1 MTVKILVVDDEPD
14 LEALIRQKFRRQIR
28 DNELMFVFAH
38 NGIEALQAIE
48 QEKDIELVL
57 TDINMPEMDGLT
69 LLLKLSE
76 LKRLLKAI
84 VVSAYGDLDNI
95 RTAMNRGA
103 FDFLTKPIDFRDLE
117 ITIQKTLEQIC
128 MLKQAVNDHDKL
140 LAIHRELDIAREIQ
154 MSIVPSEFPP
164 FPGRTELDIYA
175 MMIAAQQVGG
185 DFYDFFFIDE
195 KRLGFVIADVSGK
208 GIPAA
213 LFMAVSRTLLKTMA
227 LKQQPPAE
235 CLYTVNHMLCGDNA
249 PEMFVTLFYGILNVE
264 TGGLEFCNGGHNYPY
279 ILRAGGG
286 VEMVRSRGGMALGI
300 FDDMPYVNGAETL
313 RPGDSFFLYTD
324 GVTEAQNVAGEFY
337 GDPRLAE
344 ILAGLS
350 DGNAQNIIDT
360 VVNDA
365 RKYAGEA
372 PQSDDITALA
382 IKYAGSGNEPV
393 AKLS

>member
-1 MTVKILVVDDEPD
+1 
-14 LEALIRQKFRRQIR
+14 
-28 DNELMFVFAH
+28 
-38 NGIEALQAIE
+38 
-48 QEKDIELVL
+48 
-57 TDINMPEMDGLT
+57 
-69 LLLKLSE
+69 
-76 LKRLLKAI
+76 
-84 VVSAYGDLDNI
+84 
-95 RTAMNRGA
+95 
-103 FDFLTKPIDFRDLE
+103 
-117 ITIQKTLEQIC
+117 
-128 MLKQAVNDHDKL
+128 
-140 LAIHRELDIAREIQ
+140 
-154 MSIVPSEFPP
+154 
-164 FPGRTELDIYA
+164 
-175 MMIAAQQVGG
+175 
-185 DFYDFFFIDE
+185 
-195 KRLGFVIADVSGK
+195 
-208 GIPAA
+208 
-213 LFMAVSRTLLKTMA
+213 
-227 LKQQPPAE
+227 
-235 CLYTVNHMLCGDNA
+235 
-249 PEMFVTLFYGILNVE
+249 VE